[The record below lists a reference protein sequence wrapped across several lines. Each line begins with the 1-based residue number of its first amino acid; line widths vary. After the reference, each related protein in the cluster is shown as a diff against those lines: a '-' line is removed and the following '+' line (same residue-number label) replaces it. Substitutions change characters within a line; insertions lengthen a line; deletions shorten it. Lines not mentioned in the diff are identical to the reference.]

1 MSDNFLTLSV
11 LAKTLNGF
19 SPRHKLRQNFKF
31 QSSTE
36 SETLTM
42 SSKKLRVCVVTG
54 TRAEYGHMQWLIHDI
69 HQHPSLELQL
79 VVTGTHLAPEFGM
92 TVNEIIEQGFPIAD
106 RIEMLVSG
114 DTPVATG
121 QSMALATIGFVN
133 SFNRLKPDVVVMLG
147 DRYELLACAQACL
160 VSCIPIAHIAGG
172 DTTEG
177 AFDEAIRHAITKMA
191 HLHFTTNSVSQRRVI
206 QMGENPQYVFNVG
219 VPSLDH
225 LKRIKLLDRKQWQ
238 ESLQYSPK
246 AKNVLVTF
254 HPVTLEPGQS
264 EIQMNE
270 LFKALDLLG
279 EEVGII
285 FTKSNADTDGR
296 KLNLLIDTYAS
307 SRSHVKTYS
316 SLGHT
321 RYLSTLQFVDVVI
334 GNSSSGIYEVPVF
347 KKPTVNIG
355 DRQKG
360 RLAATS
366 VLNCNPVSEEIV
378 STIRSAFKMDCG
390 NTSNPYG
397 GGDSTEQM
405 LKILLG
411 ISDFKSLVKKHFHML
426 EFKI

>member
-1 MSDNFLTLSV
+1 
-11 LAKTLNGF
+11 
-19 SPRHKLRQNFKF
+19 
-31 QSSTE
+31 
-36 SETLTM
+36 
-42 SSKKLRVCVVTG
+42 
-54 TRAEYGHMQWLIHDI
+54 MQWLIHDI

-92 TVNEIIEQGFPIAD
+92 TVNEIVGHGIPIAD
-106 RIEMLVSG
+106 RVEMLVSG

-133 SFNRLKPDVVVMLG
+133 SLNRLKPDIVIMLG

-160 VSCIPIAHIAGG
+160 VSCIPIGHIAGG

-191 HLHFTTNSVSQRRVI
+191 HLHFTTNSISQRRVV
-206 QMGENPQYVFNVG
+206 QMGENPQHVFNVG
-219 VPSLDH
+219 VPSLDQ
-225 LKRIKLLDRKQWQ
+225 LKRVKLLDKEQWMTSLGFTPRK
-238 ESLQYSPK
+238 
-246 AKNVLVTF
+246 KNVLVTF
-254 HPVTLEPGQS
+254 HPITLEPGQS

-270 LFKALDLLG
+270 LFNALDMLG
-279 EEVGII
+279 KDVGII

-296 KLNLLIDTYAS
+296 KLNLLIDSYAS
-307 SRSHVKTYS
+307 ARDQVKVFT

-334 GNSSSGIYEVPVF
+334 GNSSSGMYEVPVF

-366 VLNCNPVSEEIV
+366 VLDCNPTSEDIIA
-378 STIRSAFKMDCG
+378 TIRKALALDCSA
-390 NTSNPYG
+390 TVSPYG
-397 GGDSTEQM
+397 GGDAAKQ
-405 LKILLG
+405 IIDVLLG
-411 ISDFKSLVKKHFHML
+411 VADFKALIKKHFHML
-426 EFKI
+426 DFQI